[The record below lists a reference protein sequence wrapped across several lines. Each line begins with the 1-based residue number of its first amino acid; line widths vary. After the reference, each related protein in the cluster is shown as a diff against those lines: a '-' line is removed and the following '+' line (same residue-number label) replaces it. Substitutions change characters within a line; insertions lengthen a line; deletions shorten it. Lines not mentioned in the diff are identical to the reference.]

1 MSESA
6 SPEAGAAARA
16 GLIETPLAAAVNH
29 LLRSASWARAQL
41 KPHSGKA
48 VRFEVAPLSAT
59 LQILDS
65 GEVAAA
71 STEAVACFRMSP
83 LLALRVAAADPS
95 AWREVEASGDMS
107 LARDILAVA
116 QNLRWDYEEDLSR
129 VFGDILAHRICDT
142 GRALAQWQRDSFDSL
157 TRQTAAYWT
166 EERPLIA
173 ARPQIEQF
181 SRDVDTLR
189 DDTARVEKR
198 VEQLLTRRNAAD

>member
-1 MSESA
+1 
-6 SPEAGAAARA
+6 
-16 GLIETPLAAAVNH
+16 
-29 LLRSASWARAQL
+29 
-41 KPHSGKA
+41 
-48 VRFEVAPLSAT
+48 
-59 LQILDS
+59 
-65 GEVAAA
+65 
-71 STEAVACFRMSP
+71 
-83 LLALRVAAADPS
+83 
-95 AWREVEASGDMS
+95 MS

-129 VFGDILAHRICDT
+129 VFGDILAHRIGDT